1 VKINDD
7 EYVFLGNI
15 DLDDFN
21 ETMGTEIEKDM
32 ADTLGGLM
40 YGLMGKVPVGGEQ
53 VIVENVQ
60 LTVEKVVGRR
70 IQKVRALKL
79 PNVETEVTDEK

>member
-1 VKINDD
+1 
-7 EYVFLGNI
+7 
-15 DLDDFN
+15 
-21 ETMGTEIEKDM
+21 M

-70 IQKVRALKL
+70 IKKYAR
-79 PNVETEVTDEK
+79 

>member
-1 VKINDD
+1 MSMFSW
-7 EYVFLGNI
+7 ETY

-70 IQKVRALKL
+70 IQKVRALKM
-79 PNVETEVTDEK
+79 PNEETEVTDEK